1 MPIHVLSLLWT
12 SNNDFF
18 KNESSALE
26 LQNCVTESLSKQCP
40 KKIRAHSF
48 VYQVMEYDLK

>member
-1 MPIHVLSLLWT
+1 MFLAFFGLLT
-12 SNNDFF
+12 MIFL